1 MKRDVFSMIWLN
13 FSNKI
18 NVSVDYNMMQRVAR
32 DGAIGQLFYVKYPL
46 LPKTNYIH
54 VVGEGECFFD
64 T

>member
-46 LPKTNYIH
+46 LPKAAYTKLPTQYL
-54 VVGEGECFFD
+54 
-64 T
+64 